1 VSRTTRLLTL
11 LERLRAKRVPVTASE
26 LALDLAVSERT
37 LYRDIATL
45 IEQGAPIHGEAG
57 IGYVLRPGLFLPP
70 LMLSE
75 DEIDA
80 VVLGLRYVDQ
90 RGDDVLRKAAAHALA
105 KIDAVLNA
113 SGKDAMRA
121 PTVHSG
127 PPVPDFPVN
136 AVPLTSLRAAIR
148 GQCKLRIGYLDVQG
162 EPSNRIVWPV
172 VLGFLDNVRI
182 LGAWCEKRQD
192 FRSFRTD
199 RITSADETGERYP
212 GARTVLLSRYR
223 THLAKSTPW

>member
-1 VSRTTRLLTL
+1 L
-11 LERLRAKRVPVTASE
+11 LEMLRSRRVPVTAFVLASE
-26 LALDLAVSERT
+26 LGVSERT

-45 IEQGAPIHGEAG
+45 IDQGAPIHGEAG
-57 IGYVLRPGLFLPP
+57 IGYVLKPGLFLPP

-90 RGDDVLRKAAAHALA
+90 RGDDVLRKAAAQALA

-121 PTVHSG
+121 PTVSSG
-127 PPVPDFPVN
+127 PPVQEFPVN

-148 GQCKLRIGYLDVQG
+148 GQCKLRIAYLDAQG
-162 EPSNRIVWPV
+162 EPSNRVVWPV

-182 LGAWCEKRQD
+182 LGAWCEKRRD

-199 RITSADETGERYP
+199 RIAASDETGERYP
-212 GARTVLLSRYR
+212 GARAVLLSRYR
-223 THLAKSTPW
+223 AHLAEST

>member
-1 VSRTTRLLTL
+1 MSRAARLLTL

-26 LALDLAVSERT
+26 LASDPGVSERT
-37 LYRDIATL
+37 MYRDIATL

-90 RGDDVLRKAAAHALA
+90 RGDDVLRKAAAQALA

-127 PPVPDFPVN
+127 PPVPDF
-136 AVPLTSLRAAIR
+136 
-148 GQCKLRIGYLDVQG
+148 
-162 EPSNRIVWPV
+162 
-172 VLGFLDNVRI
+172 
-182 LGAWCEKRQD
+182 
-192 FRSFRTD
+192 
-199 RITSADETGERYP
+199 
-212 GARTVLLSRYR
+212 
-223 THLAKSTPW
+223 

>member
-1 VSRTTRLLTL
+1 MSRTARLLTL
-11 LERLRAKRVPVTASE
+11 LEMLRAKRVPITAFELASE
-26 LALDLAVSERT
+26 LGVSERT

-45 IEQGAPIHGEAG
+45 SEQGAPIHGEAG
-57 IGYVLRPGLFLPP
+57 IGYVLKPGLFLPP

-90 RGDDVLRKAAAHALA
+90 RGDDVLRRAAAQALA
-105 KIDAVLNA
+105 KIDAVLSTSA
-113 SGKDAMRA
+113 RDAMRS
-121 PTVHSG
+121 PTVLSG
-127 PPVPDFPVN
+127 PPVPAFPVN

-148 GQCKLRIGYLDVQG
+148 GQCKLRIAYLDAQG
-162 EPSNRIVWPV
+162 EPSNRVVWPI

-199 RITSADETGERYP
+199 RITASEETGERYA
-212 GARTVLLSRYR
+212 GARAVLLTRYR
-223 THLAKSTPW
+223 ADLAKST

>member
-1 VSRTTRLLTL
+1 MARTTRLLAL
-11 LERLRAKRVPVTASE
+11 LQILRGKSRPVTASALADE
-26 LALDLAVSERT
+26 LEVSERT
-37 LYRDIATL
+37 LYRDIADLTA
-45 IEQGAPIHGEAG
+45 QGAPIYGEAG

-90 RGDDVLRKAAAHALA
+90 RGDDVLRKAAAQALA

-127 PPVPDFPVN
+127 PPVPDF
-136 AVPLTSLRAAIR
+136 
-148 GQCKLRIGYLDVQG
+148 
-162 EPSNRIVWPV
+162 
-172 VLGFLDNVRI
+172 
-182 LGAWCEKRQD
+182 
-192 FRSFRTD
+192 
-199 RITSADETGERYP
+199 
-212 GARTVLLSRYR
+212 
-223 THLAKSTPW
+223 

>member
-11 LERLRAKRVPVTASE
+11 LEMLRSRRVPVTAHE
-26 LALDLAVSERT
+26 LASEMGMSERT

-45 IEQGAPIHGEAG
+45 IDQGAPIHGEAG
-57 IGYVLRPGLFLPP
+57 IGYVLKPGLFLPP

-90 RGDDVLRKAAAHALA
+90 RGDDVLRKAAAQALA

-121 PTVHSG
+121 PTVSSG
-127 PPVPDFPVN
+127 PPVQEFPVN

-148 GQCKLRIGYLDVQG
+148 GQCKLCIAYLDAQG
-162 EPSNRIVWPV
+162 EPSNRVVWPV

-199 RITSADETGERYP
+199 RIAAADETGERYP
-212 GARTVLLSRYR
+212 GARSVLISRYR
-223 THLAKSTPW
+223 AHLAKSTPW

>member
-1 VSRTTRLLTL
+1 VSRTARLLTL

-26 LALDLAVSERT
+26 LALDLGVSERT

-90 RGDDVLRKAAAHALA
+90 RGDDVLRKAAAQALA

-113 SGKDAMRA
+113 SGKDVRCRTFRLI
-121 PTVHSG
+121 PCR
-127 PPVPDFPVN
+127 
-136 AVPLTSLRAAIR
+136 SLA
-148 GQCKLRIGYLDVQG
+148 CVQ
-162 EPSNRIVWPV
+162 PFV
-172 VLGFLDNVRI
+172 
-182 LGAWCEKRQD
+182 A
-192 FRSFRTD
+192 
-199 RITSADETGERYP
+199 SANCG
-212 GARTVLLSRYR
+212 
-223 THLAKSTPW
+223 